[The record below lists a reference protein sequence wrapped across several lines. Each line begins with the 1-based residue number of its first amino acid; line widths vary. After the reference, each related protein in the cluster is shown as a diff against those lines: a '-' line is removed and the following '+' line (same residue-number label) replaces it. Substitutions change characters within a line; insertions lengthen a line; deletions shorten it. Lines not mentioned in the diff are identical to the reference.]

1 MVEGAISQAPHSR
14 PRWWSEPFTRSLLT
28 LRDGGRSS
36 LPNAL
41 LQAALVERTLHTKIH
56 TETCWRENAFTQT
69 FSFTNV
75 HRANF
80 LPKPPGHAKS
90 ARPRGRLRPSNSPQW
105 SFELFTSGISPSHCG
120 QLSESRRSFQQNAPV
135 FSAKRP
141 CFFSE
146 TPWSFQQNTLVIS
159 AKRSSLFS
167 ETLWSFQRN
176 ALVISAKRSSLFSE
190 TPRPFQRNTSA
201 FSAKHLSLFIK
212 KRHRTEQGFSLCP
225 ARCLDV
231 QTIVRCLLLADLAHR
246 QVGCGSSH
254 KD

>member
-1 MVEGAISQAPHSR
+1 MAEGAISQALYSR
-14 PRWWSEPFTRSLLT
+14 PRWWSEPCARNVVPVH
-28 LRDGGRSS
+28 DGRRNF
-36 LPNAL
+36 LPNHSP
-41 LQAALVERTLHTKIH
+41 QAALVKQTLRTKIH

-75 HRANF
+75 HRTNV
-80 LPKPPGHAKS
+80 LPKPPCHAKS
-90 ARPRGRLRPSNSPQW
+90 ARPRGRLHPSNSPRW
-105 SFELFTSGISPSHCG
+105 SFQLFTSGISPSHCG
-120 QLSESRRSFQQNAPV
+120 QLSESRRSFLQKAPT
-135 FSAKRP
+135 FSAKR
-141 CFFSE
+141 SG
-146 TPWSFQQNTLVIS
+146 
-159 AKRSSLFS
+159 LFS

-176 ALVISAKRSSLFSE
+176 A
-190 TPRPFQRNTSA
+190 PA
-201 FSAKHLSLFIK
+201 FSAKHLGLFTK

>member
-1 MVEGAISQAPHSR
+1 MLVKR
-14 PRWWSEPFTRSLLT
+14 P
-28 LRDGGRSS
+28 LR
-36 LPNAL
+36 
-41 LQAALVERTLHTKIH
+41 TKIH
-56 TETCWRENAFTQT
+56 TETCWHENAFTQA

-80 LPKPPGHAKS
+80 LPNHPGHAKS
-90 ARPRGRLRPSNSPQW
+90 TRPRGRLRPSNSPQW

-120 QLSESRRSFQQNAPV
+120 QLSESWRSFQQNAPTL
-135 FSAKRP
+135 SAKHLGL
-141 CFFSE
+141 FSE
-146 TPWSFQQNTLVIS
+146 TLRSFQQNATTFS
-159 AKRSSLFS
+159 PKRSSLFY
-167 ETLWSFQRN
+167 ETLQSFQQN
-176 ALVISAKRSSLFSE
+176 V
-190 TPRPFQRNTSA
+190 PA
-201 FSAKHLSLFIK
+201 FSAKHHDLFTK

>member
-1 MVEGAISQAPHSR
+1 MLVEQ
-14 PRWWSEPFTRSLLT
+14 T
-28 LRDGGRSS
+28 LR
-36 LPNAL
+36 
-41 LQAALVERTLHTKIH
+41 TKIH
-56 TETCWRENAFTQT
+56 TETSWRENAFALA

-90 ARPRGRLRPSNSPQW
+90 ARPRGRLHPSNSPQW
-105 SFELFTSGISPSHCG
+105 SFLRFTSGIFTISLRPT
-120 QLSESRRSFQQNAPV
+120 QRIAAVIPAKRFDLFSETLRSFLQDAPT
-135 FSAKRP
+135 FSAKH
-141 CFFSE
+141 FGHFSK
-146 TPWSFQQNTLVIS
+146 TLQPFLRNTLVIS
-159 AKRSSLFS
+159 AKRHDLF
-167 ETLWSFQRN
+167 T
-176 ALVISAKRSSLFSE
+176 
-190 TPRPFQRNTSA
+190 
-201 FSAKHLSLFIK
+201 K